1 MNDEIKPVGRLEFV
15 LSFLLWYHSGNKDF
29 FVFVCE
35 CVHVL
40 CICKEIEIQ
49 YTCYL
54 VEQVRKMTM
63 TNTSHPVKLHVT
75 NKMSVKKKHLL

>member
-1 MNDEIKPVGRLEFV
+1 MLNQRLRMNDEIKPVGRLEFV

-40 CICKEIEIQ
+40 CICKEIEI
-49 YTCYL
+49 
-54 VEQVRKMTM
+54 
-63 TNTSHPVKLHVT
+63 
-75 NKMSVKKKHLL
+75 